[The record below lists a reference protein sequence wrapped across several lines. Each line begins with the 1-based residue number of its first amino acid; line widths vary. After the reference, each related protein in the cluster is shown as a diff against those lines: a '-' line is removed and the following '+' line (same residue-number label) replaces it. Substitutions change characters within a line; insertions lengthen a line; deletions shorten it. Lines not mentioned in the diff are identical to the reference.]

1 MRRRPSETASTSGT
15 LAVRDCIKCLFSRNQ
30 YSIQSPS
37 SNGRWWLVH
46 SRSLRCGRFL
56 RPLWTSR
63 GPWRTPFVPYW
74 IRDLERGAFSTSWT
88 GWGMVRRRDAG
99 FRWKMC
105 CILLCCEIS
114 TVSIRIALRLALR
127 VVPEMHTPANTPATP
142 PNFPDALTMFS
153 RLKASE
159 SFNASSPI
167 ASMAT
172 SPPQVNWAMG
182 PSAPGQTQQGLWT
195 SGQMPSQVP
204 PPGWPQAVTQ
214 QASSEQA
221 SVTME
226 AER

>member
-37 SNGRWWLVH
+37 SNDAH
-46 SRSLRCGRFL
+46 SSQHTSNTSQLPRRPGHVLLLMVLSFLHRCTLQPTHQQHLPTSQTPWPCSLING
-56 RPLWTSR
+56 S
-63 GPWRTPFVPYW
+63 
-74 IRDLERGAFSTSWT
+74 
-88 GWGMVRRRDAG
+88 
-99 FRWKMC
+99 
-105 CILLCCEIS
+105 LLS
-114 TVSIRIALRLALR
+114 
-127 VVPEMHTPANTPATP
+127 PQMHTPANTPATP
-142 PNFPDALTMFS
+142 PNFPDALAMFS

-195 SGQMPSQVP
+195 SGQLPSQVP
-204 PPGWPQAVTQ
+204 PRGWPQAVTQ

>member
-37 SNGRWWLVH
+37 SNVCIGVSAGSGSLASESDRGSCGGRLKVGADRHRVWL
-46 SRSLRCGRFL
+46 LTQNL
-56 RPLWTSR
+56 P
-63 GPWRTPFVPYW
+63 
-74 IRDLERGAFSTSWT
+74 
-88 GWGMVRRRDAG
+88 
-99 FRWKMC
+99 
-105 CILLCCEIS
+105 
-114 TVSIRIALRLALR
+114 LRLPCRKLGPRFVGTFKVLR
-127 VVPEMHTPANTPATP
+127 RVNEMHTPANTPATP

>member
-1 MRRRPSETASTSGT
+1 MDDLKHQVMINQFVLTAGCAADQAKQLLQAAHWQFETALSVFFQETN
-15 LAVRDCIKCLFSRNQ
+15 IP
-30 YSIQSPS
+30 YSHHHQ
-37 SNGRWWLVH
+37 
-46 SRSLRCGRFL
+46 
-56 RPLWTSR
+56 
-63 GPWRTPFVPYW
+63 
-74 IRDLERGAFSTSWT
+74 
-88 GWGMVRRRDAG
+88 M
-99 FRWKMC
+99 
-105 CILLCCEIS
+105 
-114 TVSIRIALRLALR
+114 
-127 VVPEMHTPANTPATP
+127 MHTPANTPATP
-142 PNFPDALTMFS
+142 PNFPDALAMFS

-182 PSAPGQTQQGLWT
+182 PSAPVQTQQGLWT
-195 SGQMPSQVP
+195 AGQMPSQVP